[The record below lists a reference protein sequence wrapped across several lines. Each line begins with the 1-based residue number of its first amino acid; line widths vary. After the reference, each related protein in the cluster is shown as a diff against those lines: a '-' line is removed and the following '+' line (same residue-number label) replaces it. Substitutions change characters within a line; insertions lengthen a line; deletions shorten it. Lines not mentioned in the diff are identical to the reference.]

1 MFGEQSYYTAT
12 DGLEILY
19 LTSIDFKLVER
30 HYNIEYCEFLEMYG
44 FITTNKLFVDYIDYW
59 YGIKK
64 KGAKKQ
70 LAKLMLNSLYGKFG
84 SNPMGKS
91 KIPYL
96 DENGVL
102 KFNKG
107 ELEERKKYYL
117 PLAMAVVSYAHLI
130 IDDAIVSTGEE
141 NFVYCDTDSVHTLGS
156 LSPELVDAKQLGK
169 FKVEGVEII
178 SRYVRQKT
186 YVYKEINEEGKE
198 EIKITCAGMNELSKA
213 YAIETYGD
221 TIFDNFKEGFT
232 IEGYKLMPKQVKGG
246 TILVK
251 SNFKIKEFN
260 KI

>member
-59 YGIKK
+59 YGIKNK
-64 KGAKKQ
+64 EKGAKKQ

-102 KFNKG
+102 KFNK
-107 ELEERKKYYL
+107 
-117 PLAMAVVSYAHLI
+117 
-130 IDDAIVSTGEE
+130 
-141 NFVYCDTDSVHTLGS
+141 
-156 LSPELVDAKQLGK
+156 
-169 FKVEGVEII
+169 
-178 SRYVRQKT
+178 SRFFMEQKL
-186 YVYKEINEEGKE
+186 KN
-198 EIKITCAGMNELSKA
+198 
-213 YAIETYGD
+213 
-221 TIFDNFKEGFT
+221 
-232 IEGYKLMPKQVKGG
+232 
-246 TILVK
+246 
-251 SNFKIKEFN
+251 
-260 KI
+260 